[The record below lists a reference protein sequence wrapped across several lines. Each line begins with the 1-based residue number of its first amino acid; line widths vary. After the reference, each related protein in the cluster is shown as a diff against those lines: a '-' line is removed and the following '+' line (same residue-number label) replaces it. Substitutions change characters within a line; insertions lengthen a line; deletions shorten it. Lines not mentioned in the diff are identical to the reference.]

1 MKYIA
6 KYAFLVLLMIIVT
19 VAAASADEKER
30 IKEVLSLS
38 GSISAFSNIGNFTE
52 KFGEPDGKESISEIK
67 ADKYQWNESTGI
79 PNVSYHVVALADK
92 SQNVTGWGISIIAL
106 DPDGADGSPD
116 YDKTERLFLLACRGM
131 EEQTKQAS
139 KVRVSGGSWGT
150 ESEAFYRGGN
160 GKIIR
165 VRMTR
170 YDDGDASILIDEKS
184 EEYARTRSLRLKG
197 SNVNV
202 REQPSTKAKI
212 LGRISSSVI
221 GDSFSSDSEKQNQG
235 EKFPWY
241 KIRVDHPYTKFNGEG
256 WVYGEFLRP
265 VEYSLDEYEKSGCPW
280 WDSSMIPMRGGGP
293 KGYPRG

>member
-6 KYAFLVLLMIIVT
+6 KHVFLVLLMIIVT
-19 VAAASADEKER
+19 VAAAADEKEKM
-30 IKEVLSLS
+30 KEVLSLS
-38 GSISAFSNIGNFTE
+38 GAISAFSNIGNFTE
-52 KFGEPDGKESISEIK
+52 KLGEPDYKESISEIK
-67 ADKYQWNESTGI
+67 ADKYQWDESTGI
-79 PNVSYHVVALADK
+79 PNVSYHVIALADK

-106 DPDGADGSPD
+106 DSDGAGGRSD
-116 YDKTERLFLLACRGM
+116 YDKTEELFLRACRGM
-131 EEQTKQAS
+131 EERAKQAS

-165 VRMTR
+165 VLMTR
-170 YDDGDASILIDEKS
+170 YDDGGASVLIDEKS
-184 EEYARTRSLRLKG
+184 EEYARRRSLRLKG

-202 REQPSTKAKI
+202 REQPGTKAKI
-212 LGRISSSVI
+212 LGRISASVI
-221 GDSFSSDSEKQNQG
+221 RDSFSSDSEKQNKG

-256 WVYGEFLRP
+256 WVYGEFLTP

-280 WDSSMIPMRGGGP
+280 WDSSMIPIDG
-293 KGYPRG
+293 